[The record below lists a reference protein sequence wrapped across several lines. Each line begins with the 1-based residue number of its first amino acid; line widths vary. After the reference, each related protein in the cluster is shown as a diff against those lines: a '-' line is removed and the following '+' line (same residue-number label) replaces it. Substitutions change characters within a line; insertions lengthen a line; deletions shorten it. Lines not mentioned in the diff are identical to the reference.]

1 MAFSPLKQQQL
12 QNEILAM
19 QLLTKIFM
27 ILQHESI
34 SRFFSQK
41 KKKRKRNVAIS
52 RNNSCLKKFR
62 EITTRI

>member
-27 ILQHESI
+27 ILLQHESI

-41 KKKRKRNVAIS
+41 KKRKRNVAVQ
-52 RNNSCLKKFR
+52 FH
-62 EITTRI
+62 EIIHA

>member
-1 MAFSPLKQQQL
+1 MTFSPLKQQQL

-27 ILQHESI
+27 ILQLESI

-41 KKKRKRNVAIS
+41 KRKEKGM
-52 RNNSCLKKFR
+52 LQFH
-62 EITTRI
+62 EIIHA

>member
-27 ILQHESI
+27 ILLQHESI

-41 KKKRKRNVAIS
+41 KRKEKGI
-52 RNNSCLKKFR
+52 LQFH
-62 EITTRI
+62 EIIHA